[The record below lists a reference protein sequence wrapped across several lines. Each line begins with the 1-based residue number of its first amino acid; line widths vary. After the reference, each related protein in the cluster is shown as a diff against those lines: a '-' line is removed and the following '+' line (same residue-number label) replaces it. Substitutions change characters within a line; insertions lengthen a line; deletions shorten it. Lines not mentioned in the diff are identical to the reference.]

1 MLARDIM
8 TEGVVSIRPSCS
20 IEDAIDLL
28 LMQRI
33 SGLPVVDERER
44 MVGILPEYA
53 LLALAYDPSI
63 VGDKVSQHMTTD
75 VLTVDANDPVRKVA
89 DLCIVHRVRR
99 VPVLENGRLVGLISR
114 RDVLKAVYQ
123 PAATAT
129 A

>member
-44 MVGILPEYA
+44 MVGILTEYA